1 MKYLLTMLLLAAGT
15 ITNAQTAIGLE
26 DLASHIGDSVKVK
39 GKIFGVKYLET
50 ARKAPTLINVG
61 GAYPNQLLTVVIWG
75 DVRNK
80 LGFVPEDKKFLGGMA
95 LVTGRVELYKG
106 KPQIVI
112 TDPKQ
117 FDILFDEEV
126 PVSQLP
132 PVNRN

>member
-1 MKYLLTMLLLAAGT
+1 MKYLLTMLLLAAGA
-15 ITNAQTAIGLE
+15 ITNAQTTIGLE
-26 DLASHIGDSVKVK
+26 DLASHIGDSVEVK
-39 GKIFGVKYLET
+39 GKIFGVKYLES
-50 ARKAPTLINVG
+50 ARNAPTFINVG

-75 DVRNK
+75 DVRKK